1 MIEFL
6 TKNSDP
12 YKEKMVMNYAKLIK
26 NTLIVAGLSTSSF
39 AYAQNVQSED
49 ADGYSDNAIVVT
61 ATKRA
66 TSVQDVPLAVAA
78 FDGES
83 LEKANVVDLTRLSN
97 IDAGLQLQS
106 KGAGD
111 NQVII
116 RGIQSSGASLVSV
129 YMDEAVVTGSDFNG
143 SGGRQSSIPFYDVA
157 RVEVLKGPQGTLFG
171 SGSMAG
177 SVRVVATKPD
187 LDETSF
193 KISGSAE
200 TGAGTNPLYETYAV
214 ANIPV
219 VTDSL
224 GLRITAWNVD
234 GGGYLDRD
242 ASTSPVT
249 AKNTNDQHVKGVR
262 GIMLWDATDDLT
274 ITVTGLTQKLVVD
287 DVDYFLRSEGPY
299 IIGSPVDG
307 GWDEDNYLASF
318 VADYSLPFGTVTATS
333 SYYKKSLL
341 YRSDTSFITRLFGLT
356 DGYQINEA
364 QDRSIWTNELRFA
377 SDFSGPFQIV
387 AGVYYERD
395 RDFAEN
401 VIGRAAADGNLP
413 CLLYTDC
420 VAKDLQTETLFSR
433 ALQHNVDQYAAFGQV
448 DYDLTSNL
456 TATVGVRVYRG
467 ELDWKEYSNQS
478 LRPNHSLPVQAAP
491 VTTLDEQSV
500 ENNTSYNFSLGWR
513 PTRDMS
519 FYARVASGFRLGG
532 INSLSARQLDPT
544 VPLGYDSDTLWN
556 YEVGGKF
563 SLFDR
568 KLNIDTAAY
577 YIDWSGQ
584 QVSQI
589 TSSGVTSY
597 IANAGTSD
605 VKGFEVQ
612 FSTRP
617 LYGLNLSG
625 GFTHTVS
632 KLTEDQPLAATDP
645 AAGHKGDRIPLVPK
659 WSFSGQIGYE
669 TPVSDTTEV
678 YAQTSFNY
686 RSSAYTDF
694 NENGNYIPMESY
706 FRADASIGLRNGP
719 WDVSLFVKNL
729 TDKVAQIGVVPLT
742 GIVPVGEA
750 AVTTIRPRT
759 FGLKVSAGF

>member
-1 MIEFL
+1 MKKI
-6 TKNSDP
+6 S
-12 YKEKMVMNYAKLIK
+12 YSAKKLGNFQGYIGK
-26 NTLIVAGLSTSSF
+26 ILVVAALSTTSV
-39 AYAQNVQSED
+39 AHAQGAPAQDE
-49 ADGYSDNAIVVT
+49 AGEAENAIVVT

-66 TSVQDVPLAVAA
+66 VSVKDVPLAVAA
-78 FDGES
+78 FDGAS
-83 LEKANVVDLTRLSN
+83 LEKANVVDLTRLTN

-111 NQVII
+111 NQIII

-143 SGGRQSSIPFYDVA
+143 SGGRQSSIPFYDVS
-157 RVEVLKGPQGTLFG
+157 RIEVLKGPQGTLFG

-177 SVRVVATKPD
+177 SVRVVAAKPV

-193 KISGSAE
+193 KVSGSAE
-200 TGAGTNPLYETYAV
+200 AGAGTNPLYETYAV
-214 ANIPV
+214 ANLPI
-219 VTDSL
+219 VTDRL
-224 GLRITAWNVD
+224 GLRVTAWNVD
-234 GGGYLDRD
+234 GGGYLDREA
-242 ASTSPVT
+242 ASSPRA
-249 AKNTNDQHVKGVR
+249 AKNTNDQHVKGIR
-262 GIMLWDATDDLT
+262 GILRWDATDDLM
-274 ITVTGLTQKLVVD
+274 ITVTGLTQNMLVD
-287 DVDYFLRSEGPY
+287 DVDYFMRTEGPY
-299 IIGSPVDG
+299 VIGTPTVG
-307 GWDEDNYLASF
+307 GWDENNYLASF
-318 VADYSLPFGTVTATS
+318 VGEYSLPFGAITATS
-333 SYYKKSLL
+333 SYYKKELL
-341 YRSDTSFITRLFGLT
+341 SRSDTSYITKLFGLP
-356 DGYQINEA
+356 DGYQINEG

-387 AGVYYERD
+387 SGVYYERD
-395 RDFAEN
+395 RDFAQN

-413 CLLYTDC
+413 CTLYEDC
-420 VAKDLQTETLFSR
+420 VAKNLQTELLFSR
-433 ALQHNVDQYAAFGQV
+433 ALQHNVDQYAAFGQA
-448 DYDLTSNL
+448 DYNL
-456 TATVGVRVYRG
+456 TDTLTLTAGIRVYRG
-467 ELDWKEYSNQS
+467 ELNWMEYSNQS
-478 LRPNHSLPVQAAP
+478 MRPAHTLPVQTAP
-491 VTTLDEQSV
+491 VTTLDEKSI

-513 PTRDMS
+513 PTPEMS

-532 INSLSARQLDPT
+532 INSLSSRQLDPT

-568 KLNIDTAAY
+568 QLNVETAAY

-605 VKGFEVQ
+605 VKGFELQ

-617 LYGLNLSG
+617 ISGFSLSG

-632 KLTEDQPLAATDP
+632 KLTEDQPLADTDP
-645 AAGHKGDRIPLVPK
+645 AAGHDGDRIPLVPK
-659 WSFSGQIGYE
+659 WTFSGQVGYE
-669 TPVSDTTEV
+669 RPVGDSEI

-694 NENGNYIPMESY
+694 NENGNYIPMDSY
-706 FRADASIGLRNGP
+706 FRADASVGLRNGP

-729 TDKVAQIGVVPLT
+729 TDTAAQIGVVPLT
-742 GIVPVGEA
+742 GIVPEGEA
-750 AVTTIRPRT
+750 SVATIRPRT
-759 FGLKVSAGF
+759 FGLKVMADF